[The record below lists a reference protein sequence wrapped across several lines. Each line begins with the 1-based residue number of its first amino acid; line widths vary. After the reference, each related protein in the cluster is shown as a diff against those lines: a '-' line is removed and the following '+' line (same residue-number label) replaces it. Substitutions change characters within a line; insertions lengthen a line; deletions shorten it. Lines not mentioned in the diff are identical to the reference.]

1 MDPAHLE
8 RTLRDLALAA
18 GAEIMAHRAAGVSVE
33 RKSDRSP
40 VTEADRAA
48 DALIHPLKIDQPVA
62 TFAMLLLAWFT
73 GAAIGMVFM
82 GFSPW
87 APTLVGLVNKGY
99 VRISMFA
106 SGKMFVANMLPS
118 QMRAL
123 FDWHPLFHIVDQA
136 RGFAFINYV
145 PHFTAIGYPVRLAL
159 VCLAIGLLGEFY
171 TRRRVSLS
179 WSARGLGQ

>member
-1 MDPAHLE
+1 MNTTISICAAALSA
-8 RTLRDLALAA
+8 LYQQVLAVAVMLFVY
-18 GAEIMAHRAAGVSVE
+18 H
-33 RKSDRSP
+33 
-40 VTEADRAA
+40 
-48 DALIHPLKIDQPVA
+48 ALIHPLKIDQPVA